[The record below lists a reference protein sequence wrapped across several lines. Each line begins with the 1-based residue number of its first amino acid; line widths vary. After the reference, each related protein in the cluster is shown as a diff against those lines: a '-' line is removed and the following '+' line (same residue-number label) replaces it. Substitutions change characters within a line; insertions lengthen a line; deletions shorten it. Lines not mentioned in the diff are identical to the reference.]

1 MVASLTYSQAPAPLA
16 LSCTS
21 GDDWGIQITLTSDG
35 TTPINLTGYTWAA
48 GLVTGSETA
57 VATITVTETNP
68 TLGVIDLS
76 MTDAVT
82 DALEGVYRWYLTW
95 TDGTASFTPVGGK
108 FTVLRKG
115 QVR

>member
-35 TTPINLTGYTWAA
+35 STPINVTGYTWAA
-48 GLVTGSETA
+48 GIVTGAETA
-57 VATITVTETNP
+57 VATITVTATTP
-68 TLGVIDLS
+68 ASGIIDLS
-76 MTDAVT
+76 MSDTVT
-82 DALEGVYRWYLTW
+82 DALEGVYRWFLTW